1 MDQIVP
7 AVEISLTTNG
17 IVVSSERIAV
27 PRTLPFDIVGKCREC
42 KATECETEWC
52 TTKEGVT
59 IWCTR
64 FKTSPRFVPFD
75 LVYELPGYTFF
86 KIKNKGRVFNVEHGM
101 RENACTQT
109 PAPVYHLP
117 PPPPPPQLPKRKYTE
132 EKPLPSLPSQLPKRK
147 QAEEKQKQTQSSNA
161 QEFFAALS
169 AATTG
174 MDIPHTPNKRAK
186 QADAPEFIEAL
197 SAATAGMNSQTPA
210 KQQDRAQMSQTEEQ
224 SDKEILEEFLESVSA
239 ATTLLDTSQKKKIQK
254 KKKKEMEEDKAI
266 EAITPKH

>member
-1 MDQIVP
+1 MLMDQIVP

-75 LVYELPGYTFF
+75 MVYELPGYTFF
-86 KIKNKGRVFNVEHGM
+86 KIKNKGRVFNVEH
-101 RENACTQT
+101 
-109 PAPVYHLP
+109 
-117 PPPPPPQLPKRKYTE
+117 
-132 EKPLPSLPSQLPKRK
+132 
-147 QAEEKQKQTQSSNA
+147 
-161 QEFFAALS
+161 

-224 SDKEILEEFLESVSA
+224 SDKEILEEFLESLSA
-239 ATTLLDTSQKKKIQK
+239 ATAPLDTSQKKKNQK
-254 KKKKEMEEDKAI
+254 KQKKEMEEDKAI